1 MHLADERRFFGVCEG
16 ENAPAAERPEPRYAA
31 IERRLESAIRSG
43 ALPAGAVLTEGPI
56 AALFGT
62 SRTPVRMALGVLADR
77 GLLARFDG
85 RGFMAPGAEA
95 PRRIR
100 LTAGMLG
107 LAAEIEPEPKTVAAE
122 RIERTVEDA
131 IAAALPFGRFRIS
144 EQGAADAF
152 GVSRTVIRELLSRLQ
167 DRGLVAKDARS
178 HWVVGPLTARDV
190 AHYFAIRARLEPLAL
205 AGSAPRLPA
214 ADIVAARTRTE
225 RALAERRPDL
235 VAECEAD
242 MHIGLLSQAQNPHL
256 LRMIRQSQIALVVN
270 RVFASHVGARPFE
283 TALREHAIVLEFL
296 TRGAWGAAADG
307 LAAHLAL
314 SAERTR
320 QRLMAISVFPEPE
333 PPGWLRRQ
341 AG

>member
-1 MHLADERRFFGVCEG
+1 MHLADESRFPGASEG
-16 ENAPAAERPEPRYAA
+16 EGAAAVDRPAPRYAA
-31 IERRLESAIRSG
+31 IERRLETAIRSR

-62 SRTPVRMALGVLADR
+62 SRTPVRTALGVLADR
-77 GLLARFDG
+77 GLLERFSG
-85 RGFMAPGAEA
+85 RGFVVPGADA
-95 PRRIR
+95 PQRLR
-100 LTAGMLG
+100 LTPGMLG
-107 LAAEIEPEPKTVAAE
+107 LSAEIEPEPKPVAAE
-122 RIERTVEDA
+122 RIERAVEDA

-144 EQGAADAF
+144 EQAAADGF

-205 AGSAPRLPA
+205 AESAPRLPA
-214 ADIVAARTRTE
+214 AEIAAALDRTE
-225 RALAERRPDL
+225 RALAAAGPDL
-235 VAECEAD
+235 LAECEAD
-242 MHIGLLSQAQNPHL
+242 IHIRLLARAPNPHL

-270 RVFASHVGARPFE
+270 RVFANHVGARPFAS
-283 TALREHAIVLEFL
+283 ALREHAIVLEFL
-296 TRGAWGAAADG
+296 TRGAWSAAAEA

-333 PPGWLRRQ
+333 PPAWLRGRQ
-341 AG
+341 G

>member
-1 MHLADERRFFGVCEG
+1 MHLADERRFSGDG
-16 ENAPAAERPEPRYAA
+16 DAAAATDKPAPRYAA
-31 IERRLESAIRSG
+31 IERRLEAAIRSG

-62 SRTPVRMALGVLADR
+62 SRTPVRTALGVLADR

-85 RGFMAPGAEA
+85 RGFVAPGAAA

-100 LTAGMLG
+100 LTPEMLG

-122 RIERTVEDA
+122 RIEGAVEDA

-144 EQGAADAF
+144 EQAAAGAF
-152 GVSRTVIRELLSRLQ
+152 NVSRTVIRELLSRLQ
-167 DRGLVAKDARS
+167 DRGLVAKDVRS

-190 AHYFAIRARLEPLAL
+190 AHYFAIRGRLEPLAL
-205 AGSAPRLPA
+205 AESAPRLPA
-214 ADIVAARTRTE
+214 AEIAAAHARTE
-225 RALAERRPDL
+225 RALD
-235 VAECEAD
+235 EAD
-242 MHIGLLSQAQNPHL
+242 AARVADCEVDLHIRLLSAAPNPHL

-270 RVFASHVGARPFE
+270 RVFAAHVGARPFDG
-283 TALREHAIVLEFL
+283 ALREHAIVLEFL
-296 TRGAWGAAADG
+296 TRGAWSPAADA

-333 PPGWLRRQ
+333 PPEWLRRWS
-341 AG
+341 G